1 MISNERLEK
10 ALTFIAESDR
20 EFAEAKTEVER
31 ATWLAK
37 QTRAI
42 QYELA
47 DGKSIEDKKQ
57 AVERSSKVNDAEDRR
72 IKAIGVYEYLRA
84 KRASEE
90 IIIQVWRSIEA
101 SRRKETVS

>member
-1 MISNERLEK
+1 MISKERLEK
-10 ALTFIAESDR
+10 SLRYIAETD
-20 EFAEAKTEVER
+20 EDLADAKAEVER
-31 ATWLAK
+31 ATWLCK

-42 QYELA
+42 VYEMV
-47 DGKSIEDKKQ
+47 DGKSIEDRKQ
-57 AVERSSKVNDAEDRR
+57 AVERSEKVEEAELRR
-72 IKAIGVYEYLRA
+72 IKAIGVLEHLRA